1 MTNSLYL
8 DIETIP
14 SQSPDVHALIA
25 ETITCPGNIS
35 KPESIAAWERDK
47 KPSMV
52 KDAVAKTSFDGALG
66 HVCCIGWAW
75 DNEEPT
81 SVSICDVG
89 EESAVFSAAVQS
101 IIRRAEEL
109 NQYEGPAIVGHNVSA
124 FDIRFLWQRAIILGV
139 QMPWWFPRD
148 PKPWDQSIF
157 DTMTAFAGAR
167 GTISMD
173 RLARAMGF
181 AGKGDVDGSMVAQM
195 WADGKHDEIAAYC
208 RSDVAKTRQ
217 IHRKMLVAFGED

>member
-1 MTNSLYL
+1 MSNFLYL

-14 SQSPDVHALIA
+14 SQSPDVHAMIA
-25 ETITCPGNIS
+25 ETISCPGNIS
-35 KPESIAAWERDK
+35 KPESIAAWQAEK
-47 KPSMV
+47 KPALV
-52 KDAVAKTSFDGALG
+52 NEAVAKTSFDGALG

-75 DNEEPT
+75 DNENPQ
-81 SVSICDVG
+81 SVSVHWVDG
-89 EESAVFSAAVQS
+89 EKTVFAAAIGE
-101 IIRRAEEL
+101 IIARAGTL
-109 NQYEGPAIVGHNVSA
+109 NKYDGPTVVGHNVSA

-173 RLARAMGF
+173 RLSKAMGF
-181 AGKGDVDGSMVAQM
+181 PGKGDVDGSMVAQM

-208 RSDVAKTRQ
+208 RDDVAKTRA
-217 IHRKMLVAFGED
+217 IHRKMLVAFGEE